1 MANEMA
7 SASGRQARVQF
18 MASSARMAAARG
30 LRVRRPATSVP
41 PHGGN
46 FLNPVGTVASELSIQ
61 LLGGPTD
68 RRH

>member
-30 LRVRRPATSVP
+30 LGGQSTDDARPP
-41 PHGGN
+41 RGGN